1 MSFQWI
7 IDRAESISIN
17 RKRVVAS
24 TTARD
29 GTVRSVSR
37 GAQVWQFDV
46 KVPDGI
52 PWTELRANITAAE
65 QLDRVSTASIALSNS
80 NINWMFGYLGTP
92 QTVPTDIRFRTVA
105 GQASQIEIF
114 DRYFPPY
121 VTISTGQKILG
132 AGDIIQL
139 GTNGYVYT
147 VVEDVIYNPSNPD
160 FPKATLHRPLV
171 TTTFSGNVMRIGR
184 NCAWTVICTNFPD
197 WTIIGRDQVGWSGSF
212 TFVEYIQ

>member
-29 GTVRSVSR
+29 GTTRSVSR
-37 GAQVWQFDV
+37 GGQVWQFDV
-46 KVPDGI
+46 TVPDGI
-52 PWTELRANITAAE
+52 PWSELRANITAAE
-65 QLDRVSTASIALSNS
+65 RLDRVSTATIALSNA

-92 QTVPTDIRFRTVA
+92 VTVPTDIRFRTVT
-105 GQASQIEIF
+105 GQSSQIELF
-114 DRYFPPY
+114 DRYFPPF
-121 VTISTGQKILG
+121 VTISAGQKILG
-132 AGDIIQL
+132 QGDIIQL

-147 VVEDVIYNPSNPD
+147 VVEDVLYNTST
-160 FPKATLHRPLV
+160 FPIVTLHRPLV

-184 NCAWTVICTNFPD
+184 NCAWSVICTNFPD

-212 TFVEYIQ
+212 TFVENIQ